1 MGSRD
6 LDVLNAFKDFF
17 FFFHSHTVVFRKWGE
32 GQRTAAALGPQ
43 RGRLERVGRSQ
54 GPLPRAVQ
62 CR

>member
-32 GQRTAAALGPQ
+32 GQRTAAAREPQ
-43 RGRLERVGRSQ
+43 RERVGRSQ